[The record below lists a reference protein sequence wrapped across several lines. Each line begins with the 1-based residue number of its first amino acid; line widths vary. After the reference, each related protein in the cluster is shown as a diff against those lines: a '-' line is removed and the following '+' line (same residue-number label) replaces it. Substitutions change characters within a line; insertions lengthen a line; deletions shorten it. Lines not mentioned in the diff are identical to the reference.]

1 LRYTG
6 HTSPVTSL
14 FLVKQGTPFPRVLS
28 IADNEI
34 IIWEL
39 LSGDLVRY
47 FSMKPRALVV
57 LYSIN
62 RAIVSK
68 GNSIEV
74 WDLVDE
80 ILVNSTLAHQDIV
93 TSIKVSPSESKI
105 ISTSLDN
112 TIKVWKVNGS
122 DIRNLT
128 TVLLDSTVESM
139 NFFQSEKYFYAITKS
154 NNFFLW
160 NINGASQSKMRLQ
173 PPIIVNNYK
182 SNQIEKR

>member
-1 LRYTG
+1 
-6 HTSPVTSL
+6 
-14 FLVKQGTPFPRVLS
+14 
-28 IADNEI
+28 
-34 IIWEL
+34 
-39 LSGDLVRY
+39 
-47 FSMKPRALVV
+47 
-57 LYSIN
+57 
-62 RAIVSK
+62 
-68 GNSIEV
+68 
-74 WDLVDE
+74 
-80 ILVNSTLAHQDIV
+80 LVNSTLAHQDIV

-182 SNQIEKR
+182 SNQIERDDGKIIIIQDKEHILTINPTLELNYDNEGIIIGKNEYKDSTHIIIFT